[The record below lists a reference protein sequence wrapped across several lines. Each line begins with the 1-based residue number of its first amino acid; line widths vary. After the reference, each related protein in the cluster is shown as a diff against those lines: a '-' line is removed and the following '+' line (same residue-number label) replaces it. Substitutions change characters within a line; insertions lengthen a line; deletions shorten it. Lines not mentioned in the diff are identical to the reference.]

1 MDANN
6 VLANSQVGN
15 QLDEQAEKQ
24 RRKGRRMLIG
34 IITICALPAIMSYFT
49 YYVIKPTGRTNY
61 GDLIDPGKYPTPD
74 LHATTLEGKPETLDA
89 YKGKW
94 LLVQVDD
101 GACLAN
107 CQAKLLEMRQQRL
120 MQGKEMD
127 RIERVWLVTGEQA
140 PNAQLLHEFDGMH
153 VLHVD
158 GNVVKTWLPV
168 DSKDNSA
175 TDHVYV
181 IDPVG
186 NLMFRFPKNPD
197 HAKMKKDITKLLTA
211 SSIG

>member
-1 MDANN
+1 MDASN
-6 VLANSQVGN
+6 VQVNSQV
-15 QLDEQAEKQ
+15 DMQADKQ
-24 RRKGRRMLIG
+24 RRAGRWKLFLI
-34 IITICALPAIMSYFT
+34 IAICATPVIASYFT
-49 YYVIKPTGRTNY
+49 YYVLKPTGRTNY
-61 GDLIDPGKYPTPD
+61 GDLIDPRNAPIPD
-74 LHATTLEGKPETLDA
+74 LHATTLDGKAESLDA

-94 LLVQVDD
+94 LLVQTDD

-127 RIERVWLVTGEQA
+127 RIERVWLITGDQA
-140 PNAQLLHEFDGMH
+140 PKAQLLQQFDGMH
-153 VLHVD
+153 VLRVDANAVKSWLPADD
-158 GNVVKTWLPV
+158 GN
-168 DSKDNSA
+168 A
-175 TDHVYV
+175 ADHIYV

-197 HAKMKKDITKLLTA
+197 HAKMKKDIYKLLTA

>member
-1 MDANN
+1 VIA
-6 VLANSQVGN
+6 
-15 QLDEQAEKQ
+15 
-24 RRKGRRMLIG
+24 
-34 IITICALPAIMSYFT
+34 SYFT
-49 YYVIKPTGRTNY
+49 YYVIKPAGRTNY
-61 GDLIDPGKYPTPD
+61 GDLIDPREAPTPE
-74 LHATTLEGKPETLDA
+74 LRATTLDGKVESLEA

-94 LLVQVDD
+94 LLLQVDD

-158 GNVVKTWLPV
+158 ANAVKSWLPAA
-168 DSKDNSA
+168 DGNA
-175 TDHVYV
+175 TDHIYM

-197 HAKMKKDITKLLTA
+197 HAKMKKDIYKLLTA

>member
-1 MDANN
+1 MDASNVQVNN
-6 VLANSQVGN
+6 QMDVQV
-15 QLDEQAEKQ
+15 DKQ
-24 RRKGRRMLIG
+24 RRAGRLKLLLIVA
-34 IITICALPAIMSYFT
+34 ICTLPVIASYFT
-49 YYVIKPTGRTNY
+49 YYVLKPTGRTNY
-61 GDLIDPGKYPTPD
+61 GDLIDPRNAPMPD
-74 LHATTLEGKPETLDA
+74 LHATTLDGKAESLDA

-101 GACLAN
+101 SACQAN
-107 CQAKLLEMRQQRL
+107 CQAKLFEMRQQRL

-127 RIERVWLVTGEQA
+127 RIERVWLVTGDQT
-140 PNAQLLHEFDGMH
+140 PNAQVLREFDGMH

-158 GNVVKTWLPV
+158 ANIVKSWLPV
-168 DSKDNSA
+168 DEGSA
-175 TDHVYV
+175 VDHIYV

-197 HAKMKKDITKLLTA
+197 HAKMKKDIYKLLTA

>member
-6 VLANSQVGN
+6 VQASSQVN
-15 QLDEQAEKQ
+15 VQRDAQADKQ
-24 RRKGRRMLIG
+24 RRVGRWKLFLIVG
-34 IITICALPAIMSYFT
+34 ICAVPVLASYFT

-61 GDLIDPGKYPTPD
+61 GDLIDPRNVPMPD
-74 LHATTLEGKPETLDA
+74 LRALTLDGKAQSLDA

-101 GACLAN
+101 GSCLAT

-127 RIERVWLVTGEQA
+127 RIERVWLVTGDQA
-140 PNAQLLHEFDGMH
+140 PNAQLLHDFDGMH

-168 DSKDNSA
+168 DGKDDSA
-175 TDHVYV
+175 TDHIYV

-197 HAKMKKDITKLLTA
+197 HAKMKKDIYKLLTA